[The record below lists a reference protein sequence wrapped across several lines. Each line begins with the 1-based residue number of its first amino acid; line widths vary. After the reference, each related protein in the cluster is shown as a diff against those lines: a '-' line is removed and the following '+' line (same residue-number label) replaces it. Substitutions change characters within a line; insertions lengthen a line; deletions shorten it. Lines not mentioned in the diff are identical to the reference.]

1 MVAATPAT
9 LVSFGPD
16 MQIRTYSGNQEP
28 LQGCWH
34 WWGLRAH
41 TTPLLKEG
49 LNEVPHHYF
58 TTPALKLNDIT
69 KIDRNFGGLVSN
81 FNYWPQVRPY
91 EVGAQ
96 DIQAQF
102 LPE

>member
-1 MVAATPAT
+1 M
-9 LVSFGPD
+9 
-16 MQIRTYSGNQEP
+16 
-28 LQGCWH
+28 
-34 WWGLRAH
+34 
-41 TTPLLKEG
+41 
-49 LNEVPHHYF
+49 PHHYF

-102 LPE
+102 LPEQIISPMTTSKHLTKSYNSELLR